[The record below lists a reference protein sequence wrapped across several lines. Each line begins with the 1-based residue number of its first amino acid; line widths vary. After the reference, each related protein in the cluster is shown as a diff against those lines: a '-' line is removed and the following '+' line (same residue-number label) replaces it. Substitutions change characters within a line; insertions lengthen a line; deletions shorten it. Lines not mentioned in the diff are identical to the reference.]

1 MKKQSVLLYVPLIMV
16 LLLSSCSTFQYTA
29 RQVDVNRR
37 NLTTDQ
43 QLANL
48 EVDFNKTV
56 TATSDYQVSRKEAMR
71 ESEFLCLKKGKV
83 DVVVDPV
90 FKFEYNPFRA
100 KKRWKA
106 TVVGYAGKYKEG
118 TKGVIDAV
126 KDYQL
131 EDIEKYKL
139 LTDPNFPQ
147 YYYNQGKGD
156 IYNIGTSSR
165 NTDAVANPA
174 SVMFRNNKNQNHKAP
189 KIYDPFKAK
198 NLRNAGIYTTSVG
211 AAVALLIGL
220 PCMFANDVD
229 VYDPYWGESYTY
241 TSDAAYAAGATFLT
255 LGCLTAA
262 SGIPMWC
269 VGSYRMK
276 HSQENVDVSL
286 GATAQGMGV
295 KVTF

>member
-1 MKKQSVLLYVPLIMV
+1 MKKTLLYVPLIMV

-48 EVDFNKTV
+48 EVDFTMTV

-106 TVVGYAGKYKEG
+106 TVVGYAGRYKEG

-126 KDYQL
+126 KDYQM

-198 NLRNAGIYTTSVG
+198 KLRNAGIYTTSAG

-220 PCMFANDVD
+220 PCMYASDY
-229 VYDPYWGESYTY
+229 YDYE
-241 TSDAAYAAGATFLT
+241 AYAAGATFLT